1 MVCGAPTL
9 PEITLD
15 DFNSL
20 IHTVYEAGINP
31 HKWSAFVGDLS
42 GHLDD
47 TLICLHAHDTVA
59 RASLGLLASG
69 AAPEFIDSYV
79 RDYATINVWANGM
92 AIAPIGKLVQSEEIY
107 DPDKL
112 LKTEFYN
119 DCLRSQS
126 LVSASAVA
134 LHRSS
139 DRMLFLSGNIRLR
152 NHDLVRARVN
162 RTFDLLGPH
171 ITRSFELMR
180 HIPHQVE
187 GEDYR
192 ATLETSTDAVLFID
206 RAGRI
211 THCNRAGTA
220 MRKDASFL
228 AVDRDGHLHLKDP
241 RADTTLRIALAA
253 IARADFPAIPGSF
266 PVRRAAGS
274 PMRAMIVPLA
284 HRTTQT
290 MFDQIFEDLPIAM
303 LVLRNQPTPQPSV
316 AALPGYG
323 LTPAES
329 ELAVAIAQGISLRDH
344 ADSRDVSIHTVR
356 AQLKSVFAKTETRRQ
371 SQLAALILR
380 H

>member
-1 MVCGAPTL
+1 MRPLPPPAMVCGAPTF

-192 ATLETSTDAVLFID
+192 ATLETSTTLCCSSTEPGVSPTATVPERRCARTRLCSPST
-206 RAGRI
+206 ATGTCTSRI
-211 THCNRAGTA
+211 RGPIRPCG
-220 MRKDASFL
+220 L
-228 AVDRDGHLHLKDP
+228 PWP
-241 RADTTLRIALAA
+241 R
-253 IARADFPAIPGSF
+253 
-266 PVRRAAGS
+266 
-274 PMRAMIVPLA
+274 
-284 HRTTQT
+284 
-290 MFDQIFEDLPIAM
+290 
-303 LVLRNQPTPQPSV
+303 
-316 AALPGYG
+316 
-323 LTPAES
+323 
-329 ELAVAIAQGISLRDH
+329 
-344 ADSRDVSIHTVR
+344 
-356 AQLKSVFAKTETRRQ
+356 
-371 SQLAALILR
+371 
-380 H
+380 